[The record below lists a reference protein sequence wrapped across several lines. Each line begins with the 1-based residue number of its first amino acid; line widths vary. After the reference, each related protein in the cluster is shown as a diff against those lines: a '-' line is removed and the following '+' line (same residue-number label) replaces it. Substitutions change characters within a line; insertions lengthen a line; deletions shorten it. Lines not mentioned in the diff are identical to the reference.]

1 MKAAT
6 LALCNIGRGQEISI
20 HAAREGGDFS
30 GAPAP
35 SHEMISIHA
44 AREGG
49 DGYIEFI
56 RRKGEISIHAAR
68 EGGDCTSEAPATPKS
83 YFNPRR
89 P

>member
-1 MKAAT
+1 MLHRQK
-6 LALCNIGRGQEISI
+6 LQ
-20 HAAREGGDFS
+20 
-30 GAPAP
+30 
-35 SHEMISIHA
+35 ISIHA

-68 EGGDCTSEAPATPKS
+68 EGGDNHVFLLFGRGSH
-83 YFNPRR
+83 FNPRR